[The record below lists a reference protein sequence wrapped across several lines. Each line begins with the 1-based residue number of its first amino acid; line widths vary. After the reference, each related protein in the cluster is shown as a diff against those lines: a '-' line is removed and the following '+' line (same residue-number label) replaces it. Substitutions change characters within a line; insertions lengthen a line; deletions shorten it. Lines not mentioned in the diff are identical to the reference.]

1 MLQRQPNSP
10 EIYFSSGLIYRILG
24 LPNQAENYWRYTLR
38 LDPLNWEAI
47 EQLTTYFNSHQRQDE
62 SIALIQETISAST
75 TSDAMARIQ
84 ANPHDWAKYLLL
96 YHSLGDLYMLKN
108 KFYDAATTFTILIA
122 MALST
127 NDTVI
132 NDLGLSADIT
142 DSLEVPTSEADK
154 TKTFLQDLILKITSA
169 LQRSLYHNAPDNL
182 SIDSSSLFF
191 SISPQLALSCRY
203 NVFPPN
209 GLFPAKANTKEWA
222 KYLSAPLTTGTT
234 TGSAK
239 PNVSPLDNVVSNALL
254 NLAKIFQD
262 GISSG
267 ISARIIY
274 IAGVV
279 PSHFDLL
286 ALYMLSLSL
295 NPSPSTANN
304 IGILLASLSPNLSN
318 IVPAKAKALTA
329 SAATT
334 TSTAGI
340 AGGKN
345 PRELAVQYYNYGL
358 TLDPANPHIFS
369 NYGSL
374 LRDLG
379 RPKEAILMYQKAV
392 DCQPQ
397 FNIALTNL
405 ASALRDQGQVDQAI
419 SYYRRAVNCSP
430 NFVEAVSGLA
440 NSQASV
446 CDWTGRGGYGWEK
459 VSVDANG
466 MLVEGQIEG
475 WISKIAGIVDKQI
488 SDARLWGI
496 GVIESELKK
505 QAVGDTAEPSLMDS
519 FEKAIGGYDD
529 QTRAYWTKTWE
540 QWMGRKD
547 EGVMIVQLIEV
558 VIRMCQRRW
567 YLDRLKGR
575 EHADP
580 EAYCRPRIPNGLHI
594 PLATTILPFH
604 AFTLPFNAMQIS
616 QISQRTSVRISMS
629 ALLQSWLPTHVF
641 APPPP
646 PAPIADHDGG
656 HLVVGYVSSD
666 FLDHPLAH
674 LMQSV
679 FGMHDRT
686 RFTVICY
693 ATTPSDNSSYR
704 TKIEAE
710 SHVFRDV
717 SDWTSE
723 AIIKQIQADGVHILV
738 NLNGFTRGSRNDLFA
753 VRPCPVQISL
763 IGFAGSL
770 GGGWCDY
777 LLGDVRTIGTL
788 AEVGERDW
796 VYKENI
802 LYMPRSFFVCDHRQ
816 SAPDSCAQRERS
828 AALAL
833 TMGTQHYASFDEI
846 EAALFDGSFPA
857 PSARATTPLLN
868 HVLMTPGLTIPWSIE
883 QQLRVELRR
892 ETFPH
897 LPPDAFLMA
906 NLNQLYKIDP
916 TTFRMWLNILQR
928 APRAYLWLLQ
938 FPKTGEAHLMATA
951 RKWTNNDESVVS
963 RILFTPIAEKSRHI
977 LRARACD
984 LFIDTP
990 ECNAHT
996 TAADVAW
1003 SGTPIVTLQRH
1014 VHKMCSRVSASVIEC
1029 ALTMPP
1035 PDAADGDT
1043 MEDVQAMVAELIPR
1057 SEEEYADRVVH
1068 YATTEVGRARLE
1080 RIRRRIYDNRERDG
1094 GFFDTRAWVRCV
1106 ETGFRQAW
1114 ADWLRGETRDIY
1126 IE

>member
-1 MLQRQPNSP
+1 M
-10 EIYFSSGLIYRILG
+10 
-24 LPNQAENYWRYTLR
+24 TH
-38 LDPLNWEAI
+38 LNA
-47 EQLTTYFNSHQRQDE
+47 HKRQDE
-62 SIALIQETISAST
+62 SVALIKEVISAST
-75 TSDAMARIQ
+75 TPEAMSRIQ
-84 ANPHDWAKYLLL
+84 ASPNHWAKYLLL
-96 YHSLGDLYMLKN
+96 YHSLGDLYTHKGN
-108 KFYDAATTFTILIA
+108 FYDAATTFTILIA

-127 NDTVI
+127 NSAII

-142 DSLEVPTSEADK
+142 DALDTPTTETDKAKSFLPGLIAEITEALRQALYK
-154 TKTFLQDLILKITSA
+154 TTQHKLA
-169 LQRSLYHNAPDNL
+169 NDNN
-182 SIDSSSLFF
+182 SFF
-191 SISPQLALSCRY
+191 YLVSPQVALICRY
-203 NVFPPN
+203 KMFPIN
-209 GLFPAKANTKEWA
+209 GLFPAKAHTQEWA
-222 KYLSAPLTTGTT
+222 KYLNTPITKGTT
-234 TGSAK
+234 SFSAK
-239 PNVSPLDNVVSNALL
+239 PSVSPLDNVVSNALL

-267 ISARIIY
+267 IPARIIY

-304 IGILLASLSPNLSN
+304 IGILLASLSPNVSN
-318 IVPAKAKALTA
+318 IVPAKTKALTT
-329 SAATT
+329 SAITT
-334 TSTAGI
+334 TPTPEKSAE
-340 AGGKN
+340 KN

-379 RPKEAILMYQKAV
+379 RHKEAIALYKKAV
-392 DCQPQ
+392 ECQPQ

-419 SYYRRAVNCSP
+419 TYYRRAVNCSP

-459 VSVDANG
+459 YSVDVNG

-488 SDARLWGI
+488 SDAKLWGI
-496 GVIESELKK
+496 GVIDCELKK
-505 QAVGDTAEPSLMDS
+505 QAAGDTAESSLMDS

-529 QTRAYWTKTWE
+529 KTRAYWANSWQ
-540 QWMGRKD
+540 QWKGQKD
-547 EGVMIVQLIEV
+547 EGVMIVHLIEI

-567 YLDRLKGR
+567 YLDRLKGV
-575 EHADP
+575 EWSNP
-580 EAYCRPRIPNGLHI
+580 EEYCRPRIPNGLHI

-604 AFTLPFNAMQIS
+604 AFTLPFNATQIS
-616 QISQRTSVRISMS
+616 QISQRTSIRISMS
-629 ALLQSWLPTHVF
+629 ALSQPWLPSHVF

-646 PAPIADHDGG
+646 PIPIVGSNIG
-656 HLVVGYVSSD
+656 RLVVGYVSSD

-686 RFTVICY
+686 RFTTICY
-693 ATTPSDNSSYR
+693 ATTPSDGSSYR
-704 TKIEAE
+704 TKIETE
-710 SHVFRDV
+710 SQIFRDL

-723 AIIKQIQADGVHILV
+723 EIIKQIQADGVHVLV

-770 GGGWCDY
+770 GGSWCDY
-777 LLGDVRTIGTL
+777 LLGDIRTIGRRSD
-788 AEVGERDW
+788 VGERDW

-816 SAPDSCAQRERS
+816 SAPDSRVQRERS
-828 AALAL
+828 AASAVAA
-833 TMGTQHYASFDEI
+833 GTQLYANFDEI
-846 EAALFDGSFPA
+846 EAALANSSFPVPCA
-857 PSARATTPLLN
+857 AVPTPLLS
-868 HVLMTPGLTIPWSIE
+868 HVLMTPGATIPWSIE
-883 QQLRVELRR
+883 QQLRAELRR
-892 ETFPH
+892 VTFPY

-916 TTFRMWLNILQR
+916 TTFRMWLDILQR

-938 FPKTGEAHLMATA
+938 FPKTGEAHLLETA
-951 RKWTNNDESVVS
+951 RKWTNNDESVVC
-963 RILFTPIAEKSRHI
+963 RILFTPIADKARHI

-984 LFIDTP
+984 VFVDTP

-1014 VHKMCSRVSASVIEC
+1014 VHKMCSRISASIIEC
-1029 ALTMPP
+1029 AVTMPRATVGTS
-1035 PDAADGDT
+1035 DNADSE
-1043 MEDVQAMVAELIPR
+1043 EDDDDVRAMVAELIPR
-1057 SEEEYADRVVH
+1057 NEQEYSDRVVH
-1068 YATTEVGRARLE
+1068 YATSAQGRMRLE
-1080 RIRRRIYDNRERDG
+1080 RIRHRIYTNRERDG
-1094 GFFDTRAWVRCV
+1094 GFFDTKAWVRQV
-1106 ETGFRQAW
+1106 ETGYRQAW
-1114 ADWLRGETRDIY
+1114 ADWVQGETRDIE